1 VYTGS
6 LAFTGAANR
15 VSNVCGADGAL
26 SRPTA
31 LPSATTTMLVFSVI
45 VTDDTDALVPFTKV
59 VAAITV
65 LSDAFL
71 TCTAVTPNATVYV
84 MLAVFPEYVTIPE
97 FDITGAVNVTPNGLV
112 CAVSPEPV
120 LKSVGGLGVTLATFH
135 PLMFWLNALAF

>member
-1 VYTGS
+1 
-6 LAFTGAANR
+6 
-15 VSNVCGADGAL
+15 
-26 SRPTA
+26 
-31 LPSATTTMLVFSVI
+31 MLVFPVI
-45 VTDDTDALVPFTKV
+45 ITDDTDALVPFTKV

-71 TCTAVTPNATVYV
+71 TYTASDPECHGVRHARRV
-84 MLAVFPEYVTIPE
+84 PEYVTIPE

-135 PLMFWLNALAF
+135 PLMVWLNALAL